1 METYFNDLRE
11 SNEFLN
17 LLLDNMNSA
26 VLIADE
32 NLQIRHINDT
42 FLQLFAKSKENVLVN
57 RFGKATACAFSVQE
71 NKPCGETSH
80 CETCVLRRA
89 ALETLV
95 NKVPVDKQRMERVF
109 YIDGSP
115 VTKYLDITTRHIS
128 FQGRKMIL
136 VILYDV
142 TEIEMQKLDLQKKQ
156 RQIELDLKAAAGI
169 QRSLLP
175 EHFPDGSDVAI
186 AWHFEPC
193 SQVGGDIF
201 NIQYS
206 QPTTIDLYM
215 LDVCGHGVAA
225 ALIAVSVSQSLQGR
239 RGLPDTGQQ
248 RHSPQTVLNRLEK
261 DFPFE
266 RFDTYFTLIYM
277 TIDLACGTLKYS
289 SAGHPPPLLL
299 RAGGEME
306 ILNLHG
312 PAIGLGGSS
321 PFREEEKK
329 LDTGDM
335 VVLYTD
341 GILEADNHHGEFY
354 GKQRFYESLRRSRG
368 KSVNQ
373 VVEETYRDVRLYSD
387 NKEFADDLS
396 LLVIEFAGTPPPA

>member
-1 METYFNDLRE
+1 METYFSDLRE

-42 FLQLFAKSKENVLVN
+42 FLQLFAKSKESVLVS
-57 RFGKATACAFSVQE
+57 RFGKATGCAFAVRE

-95 NKVPVDKQRMERVF
+95 NAIPVDKQRMERVF
-109 YIDGSP
+109 YIDGNP

-142 TEIEMQKLDLQKKQ
+142 TEIETQKLDLQKKQ

-175 EHFPDGSDVAI
+175 EHPPGASDVAI

-201 NIQYS
+201 NIQYP
-206 QPTTIDLYM
+206 QKGIIDLYM

-225 ALIAVSVSQSLQGR
+225 ALIAVSVSQFLQSR
-239 RGLPDTGQQ
+239 RGLPDTGQHL
-248 RHSPQTVLNRLEK
+248 HSPQAVLDRLEQ
-261 DFPFE
+261 DYPFE

-277 TIDLACGTLKYS
+277 TIDIFRGTLKYS
-289 SAGHPPPLLL
+289 AAGHPPPLLL
-299 RAGGEME
+299 RAGGGME

-312 PAIGLGGSS
+312 PAIGLGDRTS
-321 PFREEEKK
+321 FNEEEIT
-329 LDTGDM
+329 LEPGDM

-341 GILEADNHHGEFY
+341 GILDAENHGGELY
-354 GKQRFYESLRRSRG
+354 GKQRFYEALRRSQG
-368 KSVNQ
+368 KSVHQ
-373 VVEETYRDVRLYSD
+373 VVGEIYRDVKLFAD

-396 LLVIEFAGTPPPA
+396 LLVMEFTGAARS

>member
-1 METYFNDLRE
+1 METYFSDLRE

-17 LLLDNMNSA
+17 MLLDNMNSA

-57 RFGKATACAFSVQE
+57 RFGKATGCAFSIEE

-80 CETCVLRRA
+80 CEDCVLRRA
-89 ALETLV
+89 ALKTLV
-95 NKVPVDKQRMERVF
+95 QKVPVDKKRMERVF

-142 TEIEMQKLDLQKKQ
+142 TEIETQKLDLQKKQ
-156 RQIELDLKAAAGI
+156 RQIDADLMAAAGI

-175 EHFPDGSDVAI
+175 EHLPGNNDVRI

-193 SQVGGDIF
+193 RQVGGDIF
-201 NIQYS
+201 NIQYPGKS
-206 QPTTIDLYM
+206 VIDLYM
-215 LDVCGHGVAA
+215 LDVCGHGVSA
-225 ALIAVSVSQSLQGR
+225 ALIAVSVSQFLQSR
-239 RGLPDTGQQ
+239 RGLSELEHQLD
-248 RHSPQTVLNRLEK
+248 SPRAVLDSLEK
-261 DFPFE
+261 AYPFE

-277 TIDLACGTLKYS
+277 TIDIACGILRYC
-289 SAGHPPPLLL
+289 SAGHPPPIIL
-299 RAGGEME
+299 RNNGEME

-312 PAIGLGGSS
+312 PAIGLGGRE

-329 LDTGDM
+329 LDRGDK
-335 VVLYTD
+335 VLLYTD
-341 GILEADNHHGEFY
+341 GILEADNRRGEFY
-354 GKQRFYESLRRSRG
+354 GKDRLYTVLR
-368 KSVNQ
+368 KSHEKSAKR
-373 VVEETYRDVRLYSD
+373 VVEEIYNNVLKFSKGR
-387 NKEFADDLS
+387 EFDDDLS
-396 LLVIEFAGTPPPA
+396 ILVIEFTGT

>member
-1 METYFNDLRE
+1 METYFSDLRE
-11 SNEFLN
+11 SNDFLN

-42 FLQLFAKSKENVLVN
+42 FLQLFAKSRESVLVN
-57 RFGKATACAFSVQE
+57 RFGKATGCAFSVQE

-89 ALETLV
+89 ALKTLTHQ
-95 NKVPVDKQRMERVF
+95 VPVDKQRMERVF
-109 YIDGSP
+109 YLDGIP

-142 TEIEMQKLDLQKKQ
+142 TELETQKLDLQQKQ

-175 EHFPDGSDVAI
+175 EHGSDANDVAI
-186 AWHFEPC
+186 AWHFEP
-193 SQVGGDIF
+193 SRQVGGDIF
-201 NIQYS
+201 NIQYT
-206 QPTTIDLYM
+206 QKDAITLYM

-225 ALIAVSVSQSLQGR
+225 ALIAVSVSQFLQSG
-239 RGLPDTGQQ
+239 RGLRDAGQ
-248 RHSPQTVLNRLEK
+248 HPCSPKAVLDRLEK

-266 RFDTYFTLIYM
+266 RFDTYFTLTYM
-277 TIDLACGTLKYS
+277 TIDIVRGTLQYS

-299 RAGGEME
+299 RAGGDME

-312 PAIGLGGSS
+312 PAIGLGGNT
-321 PFREEEKK
+321 PFTEEEQK
-329 LDTGDM
+329 LDPGDM

-341 GILEADNHHGEFY
+341 GILDAENGKGEFY
-354 GKQRFYESLRRSRG
+354 GKQRFYEALSRSRG
-368 KSVNQ
+368 KSVHQ
-373 VVEETYRDVRLYSD
+373 VVEEIYRDVRSFSN
-387 NKEFADDLS
+387 NKEFDDDLS
-396 LLVIEFAGTPPPA
+396 LLVLELAGSPRT